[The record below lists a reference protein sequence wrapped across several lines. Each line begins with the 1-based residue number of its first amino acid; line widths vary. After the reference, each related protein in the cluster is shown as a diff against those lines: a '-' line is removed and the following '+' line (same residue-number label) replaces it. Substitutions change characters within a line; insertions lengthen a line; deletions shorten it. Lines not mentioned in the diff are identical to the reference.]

1 MLFNVK
7 FTQFSDANQVPRMHN
22 HKKCEFYFT
31 WNNFFFTPSDE
42 VRLPFLVVVVVV
54 FITSTHTVNDPAC
67 VPAVGRVA
75 LSPAQFC
82 LLVPPAE
89 PSPHQSLSIH
99 SNRLA
104 LVTIANLT
112 SLSDPGD
119 RCPLVATRPKL

>member
-1 MLFNVK
+1 
-7 FTQFSDANQVPRMHN
+7 
-22 HKKCEFYFT
+22 
-31 WNNFFFTPSDE
+31 
-42 VRLPFLVVVVVV
+42 V